1 MAFENLTARLAE
13 TFRRLRGKGRLT
25 EADVDAALREV
36 RVALLEADVNLRV
49 AKDFIARV
57 RERAVGR
64 DILESLTP
72 AQQVIKV
79 VYDELVALLG
89 GIQARL
95 GQAGR
100 GPTVIMLCGLQG
112 SGKTTT
118 SGKLALYLKKQGRRP
133 LLVAC
138 DVYRPAALEQL
149 QSVGEAAG
157 VPVFGRGADDPV
169 EIAQAAV
176 EHARQ
181 HGNDPVLIDTA
192 GRLHVDT
199 ELMEEL
205 RRMGAAVHPHEV
217 LLVVDAMTG
226 QDAVT
231 VAERFNA
238 EVGVDGVILTKFD
251 GDARG
256 GAALSLRAVTGKPI
270 KFVGTGEKL
279 EGLEP
284 FHPDR
289 VASRILGMGDVLT
302 LVEKAQEAFD
312 LKQAEKM
319 QEKLRQASFDLEDF
333 LAQMQQVR
341 KMGPLSEVL
350 RMLPGA
356 GALKGLEGLAIDD
369 KQLKRVEAIIQS
381 MTPEERRNPQVID
394 GSRRRRIAAGSGTHV
409 QEVNR
414 LLKQFE
420 TTRQLLRCFGTNEKK
435 LRHGPR
441 LPFRW

>member
-36 RVALLEADVNLRV
+36 RVALLEADVNFRV
-49 AKDFIARV
+49 AKEFIARV

-79 VYDELVALLG
+79 VYEELAALLG
-89 GIQARL
+89 GAQAKL

-118 SGKLALYLKKQGRRP
+118 AGKLALHLKKQGRRP

-138 DVYRPAALEQL
+138 DVYRPAAVQQL
-149 QSVGEAAG
+149 QVVGEAAG
-157 VPVFGRGADDPV
+157 VPVFSRGTVEPV
-169 EIAQAAV
+169 GIAWAAV

-181 HGNDPVLIDTA
+181 HGHDLVLLDTA
-192 GRLHVDT
+192 GRLHIDA

-205 RRMGAAVHPHEV
+205 RRMKEAVHPHEI

-226 QDAVT
+226 QDAVA

-238 EVGVDGVILTKFD
+238 DLGVDGVILTKFD

-289 VASRILGMGDVLT
+289 AASRILGMGDVLT
-302 LVEKAQEAFD
+302 LIEKAEEAFD
-312 LKQAEKM
+312 AKQAQKM
-319 QEKLRQASFDLEDF
+319 QEKLQEARFDLEDF
-333 LAQMQQVR
+333 LAQMQQMR
-341 KMGPLSEVL
+341 KMGPLNEVL

-356 GALKGLEGLAIDD
+356 AGRGLAGLQVDER
-369 KQLKRVEAIIQS
+369 QLKRVEAIIQS
-381 MTPEERRNPQVID
+381 MTSDERRNPQIID
-394 GSRRRRIAAGSGTHV
+394 GSRRRRIAAGSGT
-409 QEVNR
+409 QIQDVNR

-420 TTRQLLRCFGTNEKK
+420 ATRQLLRQFGFGEKK
-435 LRHGPR
+435 TRHGRR
-441 LPFRW
+441 LPFFR